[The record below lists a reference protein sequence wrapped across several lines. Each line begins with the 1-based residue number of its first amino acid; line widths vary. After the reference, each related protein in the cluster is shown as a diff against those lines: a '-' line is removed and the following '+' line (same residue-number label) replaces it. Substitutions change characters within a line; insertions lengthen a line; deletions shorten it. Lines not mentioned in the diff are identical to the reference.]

1 MMLSGAVHIHSLFR
15 GSFRPRSR
23 AFPVLRWLSLVF
35 GVLIVLVTSC
45 VSAYNSCADDSVRG
59 ACVGAASFGFPATL
73 VGLGPPE
80 DDSCQDPDYGAQVG
94 ATISKWR
101 PGGLATFRSSNG
113 RVVSCSLVDSMS
125 GVDDWLSAGGKSSD
139 TVDSRSCMAPL
150 LADVWMSTSSG
161 NTSELHDHSKRVDSG
176 LHDGSSMDVEIIPHS
191 LDWGER
197 ALYTP
202 SIVSLTVK
210 NPHKNRVLHVFES
223 YSSNPQYFS
232 HGFQELIVAPGG
244 STSIAFVFLPKWLGS
259 SSAHLVLQTSSGGF
273 IIKARGIA
281 VESPYKIE
289 PLVGISAPNNRKL
302 VWDFSLHNPF
312 NDVLYV
318 EEVSTWLSLPS
329 QTNQSLHFICRMD
342 ESQQLS
348 SGLDYLLADKEWF
361 RLESNTSEMRW
372 LDIRPNK
379 QWEVAPNKA
388 ESVLLMQL
396 WPYNEGKVLGG
407 TCLKLRNSRLD
418 KTAIVVLPLEIEI
431 HGKTNYSDGSGLI
444 TLDIEAF
451 EPLDVMKAVVIIS
464 LTNHGADLLRLVS
477 IELTD
482 GLDLFTVRYKE
493 GFLLFP
499 GAVAKIG
506 SVSYSRTFLSMEI
519 EPEIPSDCKLSIATN
534 NSDSSVMEISCLDLI
549 YASSFREQ
557 GSGIV
562 ASKASYISWSSQ
574 IEEEKHTN
582 SRTGSLKGIAN
593 ASAPAEVNHWTP
605 LTLAYFVG
613 DYYFT
618 NFFIYHQAFLSSRS
632 SSSHIFSS
640 PTALLHSRDLCI
652 QPDTFGGLSTQCT
665 SSFLYPASPLR
676 GDLNGHVIVK
686 NEEYERSKLLKTF
699 EVDEL
704 ILSNWISHGA
714 GTDTSVLEERK
725 MFFPVVLVGTHFFK
739 WISVHNPSQQPV
751 VMQLILNSAEV
762 IDHCKTDEPY
772 EYTFSSRFTEI
783 NFPKSRIGF
792 SLSDSA
798 VTEALL
804 HPSQTVMFGPIIFR
818 PANRCMWRSSG
829 LIRNNLSGVEWFPI
843 QAFGGSYSLTLLE
856 DGEPVWKLEFDNHL
870 PLNMSSANFITSLKN
885 TSSLCSYRISKEIYV
900 KNIGDLLLQVKKLSI
915 SGTECSLDGF
925 TIHECEHFT
934 LEPGESVRLVISYN
948 ADFSTHV
955 VQRDLELA
963 LSTGIFVIPM
973 KASLPFDMFSQ
984 CRQTLIQPL
993 QWKLSLFIFAAVSA
1007 LVILLASKK
1016 PHSFF
1021 VATED
1026 CYENSDRTVSKAG
1039 KNCSH
1044 HNAKLSRSSSEGEN
1058 SKVKFVDRYQTP
1070 QHGSLT
1076 IKVVREKGRRRKR
1089 RATGAGLAAQL
1100 EVSSSQSGNSTSS
1113 SPVSSNASTPK
1124 KAWSVSPR
1132 SDIPYTAKCTSVVY
1146 AKPRSARTPRA
1157 VKIHSGCLR
1166 IAHKRLGSAR
1176 LPYQTS
1182 LNTPKL
1188 SSFTT
1193 LYNQPKSHLKLYEDC
1208 AHDLHIS
1215 RPGAPLKNRDRVKS
1229 LLGIGSDDEVAE
1241 DVCFYVWSHHF
1252 EIDLAFTPSRV
1263 SSTKIISS
1271 ANNMHHAFSRD
1282 NFAIFTNLSILL
1294 PNHKKVNLR
1303 FIIPTFECD

>member
-1 MMLSGAVHIHSLFR
+1 M
-15 GSFRPRSR
+15 
-23 AFPVLRWLSLVF
+23 F
-35 GVLIVLVTSC
+35 GVLTVFVSSC
-45 VSAYNSCADDSVRG
+45 VGAYNSCVDDSVRG
-59 ACVGAASFGFPATL
+59 VCVGAASFCFPSTL
-73 VGLGPPE
+73 VGLGSPE
-80 DDSCQDPDYGAQVG
+80 DDSCQDPEYGAQVG
-94 ATISKWR
+94 AAISKWR

-139 TVDSRSCMAPL
+139 TVDATSCMAPL
-150 LADVWMSTSSG
+150 LPDVWMSTSSG
-161 NTSELHDHSKRVDSG
+161 NTSELDDHSKHVDSG
-176 LHDGSSMDVEIIPHS
+176 LHDGSTLDVEIIPHS

-202 SIVSLTVK
+202 SIASLTVK

-232 HGFQELIVAPGG
+232 HGFQELIAPPGG
-244 STSIAFVFLPKWLGS
+244 SISIAFVFLPRWLGS

-289 PLVGISAPNNRKL
+289 PLVGISVPNNRKL

-318 EEVSTWLSLPS
+318 EEVSTWLSLPG
-329 QTNQSLHFICRMD
+329 QTNQSLHFKCRTD

-348 SGLDYLLADKEWF
+348 TRLDYLLADKEWF

-372 LDIRPNK
+372 LDIRPND

-418 KTAIVVLPLEIEI
+418 KTATVVLPLELEV
-431 HGKTNYSDGSGLI
+431 HGKTNYSDGSGLV
-444 TLDIEAF
+444 TLDIETF
-451 EPLDVMKAVVIIS
+451 ESLDVMEAVVIIS
-464 LTNHGADLLRLVS
+464 LTNHGVDLLRLVS

-519 EPEIPSDCKLSIATN
+519 EPEIPNDCKLSIVTN
-534 NSDSSVMEISCLDLI
+534 NSESSVMKIPCIDLI
-549 YASSFREQ
+549 YASSFSEQ

-593 ASAPAEVNHWTP
+593 ASVPAE
-605 LTLAYFVG
+605 
-613 DYYFT
+613 
-618 NFFIYHQAFLSSRS
+618 
-632 SSSHIFSS
+632 
-640 PTALLHSRDLCI
+640 
-652 QPDTFGGLSTQCT
+652 
-665 SSFLYPASPLR
+665 
-676 GDLNGHVIVK
+676 
-686 NEEYERSKLLKTF
+686 SKLLETF
-699 EVDEL
+699 EADEL

-751 VMQLILNSAEV
+751 VMQLILNSAEL

-798 VTEALL
+798 LTEALL

-843 QAFGGSYSLTLLE
+843 QAFGGSHSLILLE
-856 DGEPVWKLEFDNHL
+856 GGEPVWKLEFDHHL
-870 PLNMSSANFITSLKN
+870 PLNMSSATFITNLKN
-885 TSSLCSYRISKEIYV
+885 ASSLCSYQISKEIYA
-900 KNIGDLLLQVKKLSI
+900 KNIGDLPLQVKKLSI

-925 TIHECEHFT
+925 TIHECEYFT

-948 ADFSTHV
+948 ADFSTYV
-955 VQRDLELA
+955 VQRDLELS
-963 LSTGIFVIPM
+963 LSPGIFVIPM

-1007 LVILLASKK
+1007 LVILLASNK

-1026 CYENSDRTVSKAG
+1026 CYENSDRTTSKAG

-1058 SKVKFVDRYQTP
+1058 SKAKFVDRYHVCKNVTLDNPRMVQGKQDFNYQKEVPILCPTSHVKSLDQFNTVETP
-1070 QHGSLT
+1070 QHSSLT
-1076 IKVVREKGRRRKR
+1076 IRVVREKGRRRKR

-1100 EVSSSQSGNSTSS
+1100 EVSSSQSGNSTPS
-1113 SPVSSNASTPK
+1113 SPLSSNASTPK
-1124 KAWSVSPR
+1124 QAWSVSPR
-1132 SDIPYTAKCTSVVY
+1132 SDIPYTGLSLEQRHYKMHDSEIT
-1146 AKPRSARTPRA
+1146 TPGRVLESDKQCKMVGTVLSQRQSPA
-1157 VKIHSGCLR
+1157 NLNSLR
-1166 IAHKRLGSAR
+1166 HPA
-1176 LPYQTS
+1176 
-1182 LNTPKL
+1182 TPIVN
-1188 SSFTT
+1188 FPE
-1193 LYNQPKSHLKLYEDC
+1193 YGFNCH
-1208 AHDLHIS
+1208 H
-1215 RPGAPLKNRDRVKS
+1215 
-1229 LLGIGSDDEVAE
+1229 IGSSSILAPCSPIAPPARAPGPKNSMDKSMKVEE
-1241 DVCFYVWSHHF
+1241 SHGVIKEHTYD
-1252 EIDLAFTPSRV
+1252 IWG
-1263 SSTKIISS
+1263 
-1271 ANNMHHAFSRD
+1271 NNFSD
-1282 NFAIFTNLSILL
+1282 NFLVRRKELGMSADALEGDSQSFFAILS
-1294 PNHKKVNLR
+1294 P
-1303 FIIPTFECD
+1303 

>member
-1 MMLSGAVHIHSLFR
+1 MMLSCAVHIRSLFR
-15 GSFRPRSR
+15 GSLRPRSR
-23 AFPVLRWLSLVF
+23 PFPVLRWLSLVF

-45 VSAYNSCADDSVRG
+45 VGAYNSCADDSVRG

-101 PGGLATFRSSNG
+101 PGGLAAFRSSNG

-139 TVDSRSCMAPL
+139 MVDSTSCMAPL

-161 NTSELHDHSKRVDSG
+161 NTSELHDHSKHVDSG

-418 KTAIVVLPLEIEI
+418 KTATVVLPLELEI

-451 EPLDVMKAVVIIS
+451 EPLDVMEAVVIIS

-549 YASSFREQ
+549 YASSFSEQ

-574 IEEEKHTN
+574 SEEEKHTN

-593 ASAPAEVNHWTP
+593 ASAPAE
-605 LTLAYFVG
+605 
-613 DYYFT
+613 
-618 NFFIYHQAFLSSRS
+618 
-632 SSSHIFSS
+632 
-640 PTALLHSRDLCI
+640 
-652 QPDTFGGLSTQCT
+652 
-665 SSFLYPASPLR
+665 
-676 GDLNGHVIVK
+676 
-686 NEEYERSKLLKTF
+686 SKLLKTF

-714 GTDTSVLEERK
+714 GTDTSVLEECK

-993 QWKLSLFIFAAVSA
+993 QWKLSLFIFASVSA

-1058 SKVKFVDRYQTP
+1058 SKVKFVDRYRVCENVTLNHPRMIQGKQDFNYQKEVPISCPTNHVKSLDQFSMIETP
-1070 QHGSLT
+1070 QRGSLT
-1076 IKVVREKGRRRKR
+1076 IKVIREKGRRRKR

-1132 SDIPYTAKCTSVVY
+1132 SDLPYTGLSLEQRHYKMHDSEITIPGRVLESDKQCKMVGVVPTQRQSP
-1146 AKPRSARTPRA
+1146 A
-1157 VKIHSGCLR
+1157 
-1166 IAHKRLGSAR
+1166 
-1176 LPYQTS
+1176 
-1182 LNTPKL
+1182 N
-1188 SSFTT
+1188 
-1193 LYNQPKSHLKLYEDC
+1193 PKSPRHP
-1208 AHDLHIS
+1208 A
-1215 RPGAPLKNRDRVKS
+1215 APNVNFPEYGFTRHH
-1229 LLGIGSDDEVAE
+1229 IGSSSVLAPCSPIAPPARAPGQNSKDKCMKEEESHGIKKEHTYDIWGNHLSDNFLVRRKELAINADASEDDSQSFFASDPQSLVMM
-1241 DVCFYVWSHHF
+1241 
-1252 EIDLAFTPSRV
+1252 
-1263 SSTKIISS
+1263 SS
-1271 ANNMHHAFSRD
+1271 AWSVSPGQSLPSD
-1282 NFAIFTNLSILL
+1282 NVTYHVPMN
-1294 PNHKKVNLR
+1294 
-1303 FIIPTFECD
+1303 

>member
-593 ASAPAEVNHWTP
+593 ASAPAE
-605 LTLAYFVG
+605 
-613 DYYFT
+613 
-618 NFFIYHQAFLSSRS
+618 
-632 SSSHIFSS
+632 
-640 PTALLHSRDLCI
+640 
-652 QPDTFGGLSTQCT
+652 
-665 SSFLYPASPLR
+665 
-676 GDLNGHVIVK
+676 
-686 NEEYERSKLLKTF
+686 SKLLKTF

-1058 SKVKFVDRYQTP
+1058 SKVKFVDRYRVCENVTLNYPRMIQGKQDFNYQKEVPVSCPTNHVKSLDQFSMIETP

-1132 SDIPYTAKCTSVVY
+1132 SDIPYTGLSLEQRHYKMHDSEITIPGRVLESDKQCKMVGVVPTQRQ
-1146 AKPRSARTPRA
+1146 APA
-1157 VKIHSGCLR
+1157 
-1166 IAHKRLGSAR
+1166 
-1176 LPYQTS
+1176 
-1182 LNTPKL
+1182 N
-1188 SSFTT
+1188 
-1193 LYNQPKSHLKLYEDC
+1193 PKSPRHPAAPNVNFPEYGFNRHL
-1208 AHDLHIS
+1208 
-1215 RPGAPLKNRDRVKS
+1215 
-1229 LLGIGSDDEVAE
+1229 IGSSSVLAPCSPIAPPARAPGQNSKDKCMKEEESHGIKKEHTYDIWGNHLSDNFLVRRKELAINADASEDDSQSFFASDPQSLVMM
-1241 DVCFYVWSHHF
+1241 
-1252 EIDLAFTPSRV
+1252 
-1263 SSTKIISS
+1263 SS
-1271 ANNMHHAFSRD
+1271 AWSVSPGQSLPSD
-1282 NFAIFTNLSILL
+1282 NVTYHVPMN
-1294 PNHKKVNLR
+1294 
-1303 FIIPTFECD
+1303 